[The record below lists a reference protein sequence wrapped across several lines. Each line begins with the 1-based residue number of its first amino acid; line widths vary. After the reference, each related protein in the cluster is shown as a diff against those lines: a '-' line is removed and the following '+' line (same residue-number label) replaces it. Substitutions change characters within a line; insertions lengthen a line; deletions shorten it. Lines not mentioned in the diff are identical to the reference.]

1 METLPKEFL
10 REMSVD
16 RNLKTGKD
24 LHLYLKEKFKDVL
37 QSLLLWKN

>member
-16 RNLKTGKD
+16 RNLKTVKD